1 MHSSQQC
8 AAPQRSPKRLSVSG
22 TVLSLL
28 QVGQDMVILQ
38 SGREECSYAAGT
50 ASQTG
55 FGVVYA
61 FRHALPYAH
70 PAHCQSGGLGR

>member
-1 MHSSQQC
+1 MHSSQQR

-22 TVLSLL
+22 TVLSLP
-28 QVGQDMVILQ
+28 QVGQGMVVLQ
-38 SGREECSYAAGT
+38 LGRSESGYAAGT
-50 ASQTG
+50 ASRTA

-70 PAHCQSGGLGR
+70 PAHIQSGAFGR